1 MICGCGGCSYINLK
15 NMAFLNQQT
24 FHWEESHLSVMQ
36 NQRIQ
41 VEIDGTSGYLVTGT
55 SHAWLVVEPPT
66 KSIVF
71 FGKSP

>member
-1 MICGCGGCSYINLK
+1 
-15 NMAFLNQQT
+15 MAFLNQQT

-41 VEIDGTSGYLVTGT
+41 VEIDGTSGYLPVTGT